1 MASSTIQRI
10 GGEPALERI
19 ADRLFVEMF
28 PDHEFAPL
36 FKGIASHE
44 IVDDLRALLR
54 VLFADTPPEE
64 ASELRGLCPVFTD
77 GPLAPALRLR
87 VARLFVDCTVEA
99 HVPPN
104 ATLQALDRLY
114 SILHS
119 AETTPANGGAA
130 GRWGRPQ
137 LHAV

>member
-1 MASSTIQRI
+1 MASSTIERI
-10 GGEPALERI
+10 GGERALERI

-36 FKGIASHE
+36 FKGIDSNE

-54 VLFADTPPEE
+54 VLFADSPPEE

-77 GPLAPALRLR
+77 APLGPALRLR
-87 VARLFVDCTVEA
+87 VARLFVDCLVEA

-104 ATLQALDRLY
+104 TTLQALDRLY
-114 SILHS
+114 SILHGS
-119 AETTPANGGAA
+119 EPAPTSGETA